1 MATFFERWKFAD
13 YFELL
18 KQRKKNINAKC
29 EVCPG
34 NKHFSSHLSNLSK
47 HLQQSR
53 TNLRLV
59 TAKDAWTQPSSQG
72 FILQKKY
79 QQKWRQTG
87 LQQRILWRKCYLFLQ
102 WYYCLSETYKHTQL
116 KVDTQHQ
123 TEKHFQITQCSAK
136 MDTDLKKKNI

>member
-34 NKHFSSHLSNLSK
+34 NKHFSSHLSN
-47 HLQQSR
+47 

-59 TAKDAWTQPSSQG
+59 TAKDAWTQPSSQALFCRKNINKSG
-72 FILQKKY
+72 DRQACSSVYCGENVTCFFSGITVFPRHAHIHNSRWTPNIRQKNISKLHSVLP
-79 QQKWRQTG
+79 KWT
-87 LQQRILWRKCYLFLQ
+87 LI
-102 WYYCLSETYKHTQL
+102 
-116 KVDTQHQ
+116 
-123 TEKHFQITQCSAK
+123 
-136 MDTDLKKKNI
+136 LKKKNI